1 MTEVT
6 EIEEATLSVNLSV
19 EEGLFL
25 LRLLKSSKDDPR
37 IHGLIGTCFWFHSH
51 SKTEAECIKETWT
64 SVEQKLESLE
74 LAPKYNVY
82 NESS

>member
-1 MTEVT
+1 MAEVT
-6 EIEEATLSVNLSV
+6 ETEEATLSLNLSA

-51 SKTEAECIKETWT
+51 SKSEEQCIKETWT
-64 SVEQKLESLE
+64 SVEQKLEALK
-74 LAPKYNVY
+74 LARQ
-82 NESS
+82 

>member
-6 EIEEATLSVNLSV
+6 EIQKTTLSLNLWEEEA
-19 EEGLFL
+19 LFL

-51 SKTEAECIKETWT
+51 SKTEEQAIKDLWT
-64 SVEQKLESLE
+64 TVEQKLEAMQIGGS
-74 LAPKYNVY
+74 
-82 NESS
+82 

>member
-6 EIEEATLSVNLSV
+6 ETKEAILPLNLSPD
-19 EEGLFL
+19 EGLFL

-51 SKTEAECIKETWT
+51 SKTEEQCIKDTWT
-64 SVEQKLESLE
+64 SVEQKLEALQLGSR
-74 LAPKYNVY
+74 
-82 NESS
+82 